1 MTAFRQGRTPVP
13 DSSTLQQNY
22 HHTFRFSNT
31 ALHLREEPC
40 QCTQQA
46 LRQLIIDRRKRSA
59 TRTTAIIPGSKRS
72 LFAKVQ
78 RLDSFRSKVRVT
90 LGTPQRNGR
99 FDWPL
104 EELQNTLLAQHRG
117 VPMPALQGFGYTRS
131 GLGLAV
137 DYFLITDLMADY
149 TDGKKWLIENPG
161 EIETFIL
168 KAFELLDSLTSKN
181 IIHMDFWT
189 GNLMQSTDAQCP
201 LIAIDFE
208 NCFAR
213 PTQYLSETLGFQLG
227 FLYHREVN
235 RFITEARYDSL
246 VEGYLKRK
254 PTVSVDK
261 FNEVYQV
268 SKHNH
273 LGRKERREV
282 FLQGRVVLG

>member
-40 QCTQQA
+40 QCAQQA

-78 RLDSFRSKVRVT
+78 RLNSFRSKVRVT

-137 DYFLITDLMADY
+137 DYFLITDLMAGY